1 MRKTD
6 TPTAPTAPTGA
17 GCTLTDTAARGDA
30 AKAEQFAVACWAGKT
45 PTELVDLARSL
56 GLPLDLAE
64 AVRRDVGTARELVT
78 KAAELPATR
87 KAAADARAA
96 VESLKKERAAFFA
109 VYEPRAQEADSA
121 QAAATRAEIQ
131 ADRATGELIALASS
145 KPWLIPDDHLPEL
158 IRLRLAENALQ
169 GALGPVAAA
178 AQAAADEV
186 VKRERELAEHDQTVS
201 RQIPV
206 GAGPWALSGDPKR
219 EPANV
224 ARRGTLA
231 AAVEKAKAKAEAA
244 QAAMDAARQPLADLA
259 ARLAGL

>member
-158 IRLRLAENALQ
+158 IRLRLREQELSS
-169 GALGPVAAA
+169 ALGPLVQIEQAAKTELEKRARDLTEHDASMKRTIGTGYGPFDLGGDPTREPANIQKRDRLSAAVDAAKARHAA
-178 AQAAADEV
+178 AQAA
-186 VKRERELAEHDQTVS
+186 L
-201 RQIPV
+201 
-206 GAGPWALSGDPKR
+206 
-219 EPANV
+219 
-224 ARRGTLA
+224 
-231 AAVEKAKAKAEAA
+231 
-244 QAAMDAARQPLADLA
+244 DAARQPLAEIQAALA
-259 ARLAGL
+259 AA